1 MERIKIMDKKRTW
14 NGDRIENITELQR
27 LAKVIGINP
36 MENNLCL
43 KMQDKITEKNKKI
56 NKLEFM
62 NTILR
67 SKVDLREKKL
77 NEGILAENETLRSEI
92 AELYLFINSL
102 KKEINIY
109 RNEKFNSMVKEVV
122 I

>member
-1 MERIKIMDKKRTW
+1 MALALGVSE
-14 NGDRIENITELQR
+14 R
-27 LAKVIGINP
+27 LAKVVGIDP
-36 MENNLCL
+36 MEDNLCL

-92 AELYLFINSL
+92 AELYLVINSL

>member
-1 MERIKIMDKKRTW
+1 MDKKRTF
-14 NGDRIENITELQR
+14 NGKRLHGVTELQR
-27 LAKVIGINP
+27 LAKVVGIDP
-36 MENNLCL
+36 MEDNLCL

-92 AELYLFINSL
+92 AELYLVINSL

>member
-1 MERIKIMDKKRTW
+1 MMNKERTFNGKRLHKVT
-14 NGDRIENITELQR
+14 DLQR
-27 LAKVIGINP
+27 LAKVVGIDP
-36 MENNLCL
+36 MEDNLCL
-43 KMQDKITEKNKKI
+43 KMQDKITEKNKRI

-92 AELYLFINSL
+92 AELYLVINSL

>member
-1 MERIKIMDKKRTW
+1 MDKKRTW

-43 KMQDKITEKNKKI
+43 KMQDKIAEKNKRI
-56 NKLEFM
+56 SKLEFM
-62 NTILR
+62 NKMLQCQLNKANNTVVKRAIDD
-67 SKVDLREKKL
+67 KVKEENKKLREEISEMNLVLEGMRREIKL
-77 NEGILAENETLRSEI
+77 
-92 AELYLFINSL
+92 
-102 KKEINIY
+102 Y
-109 RNEKFNSMVKEVV
+109 RQEKLSGR